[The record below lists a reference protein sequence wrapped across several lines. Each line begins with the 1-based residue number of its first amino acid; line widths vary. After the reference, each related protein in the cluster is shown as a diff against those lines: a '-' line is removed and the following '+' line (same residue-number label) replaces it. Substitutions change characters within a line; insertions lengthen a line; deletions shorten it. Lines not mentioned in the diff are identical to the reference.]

1 MSVPFL
7 TRLAFFVNG
16 VSMESSESQESL
28 PTSEHIPSSFRSSPD
43 VHVLTLRDKTII
55 LVGTVHVSQESA
67 DLVRDV
73 IEEEQPDGV
82 CVELD
87 TRRFEALSQK
97 HKWESLDLKEIIR
110 KKQLST
116 LLANLLLASYQKR
129 LGDQLGVMP
138 GTEML
143 EAITISK
150 KHDIPI
156 FLCDRDVRVTM
167 RRAWRSTP
175 FFKKSMLVSS
185 LMLSVFDT
193 EPVTEESLSNLKK
206 QDVLSE
212 MMKELG
218 AEVPTLKQVLIDERD
233 QYLAEKILQS
243 DGGKVV
249 AVVGA
254 GHVEGMK
261 SVLQQTQRTDLT
273 TLDIIPPVS
282 PVWKWVGWSIPL
294 LIVGSIAWIGY
305 DKGLA
310 AAGENAMFWI
320 LANGIPSGIGAI
332 LALGHPLTILAAFAG
347 APITSLTPVIG
358 VGYVTAFIQA
368 YMQPPQ
374 VREFQSVAEDIAI
387 PRQWWKSRL
396 LRIFLAFLLP
406 TIGSVIGTWVGGTRI
421 VSNLF

>member
-1 MSVPFL
+1 L
-7 TRLAFFVNG
+7 TIEKIFVHG
-16 VSMESSESQESL
+16 VFMESAESPESIPTQE
-28 PTSEHIPSSFRSSPD
+28 THSFHLRFSPD
-43 VHVLTLRDKTII
+43 VHVLKVGDKTIV
-55 LVGTVHVSQESA
+55 LVGTVHVSRESA
-67 DLVRDV
+67 DLVRSV
-73 IEEEQPDGV
+73 IEEEKPDGV

-87 TRRFEALSQK
+87 DRRFEALSQQ

-116 LLANLLLASYQKR
+116 LLVNLLLASYQKR
-129 LGDQLGVMP
+129 LGDQLGVLP

-212 MMKELG
+212 MMQELG
-218 AEVPTLKQVLIDERD
+218 AEVPTLKEVLIDERD
-233 QYLAEKILQS
+233 QYLAEKILQA
-243 DGGKVV
+243 DGKKVV

-261 SVLQQTQRTDLT
+261 SVLQQTHRQDLAA
-273 TLDIIPPVS
+273 LDVIPPVS
-282 PVWKWVGWSIPL
+282 PAWKWVGWSIPAV
-294 LIVGSIAWIGY
+294 IVGSIAMIGY
-305 DKGLA
+305 QKGLA

-332 LALGHPLTILAAFAG
+332 LAFAHPLTIIAAFAG

-358 VGYVTAFIQA
+358 VGYVTAFVQA
-368 YMQPPQ
+368 YMQPPV
-374 VREFQSVAEDIAI
+374 VREFQTVAEDIAI
-387 PRQWWKSRL
+387 PRRWWQSRL